1 MSSPDL
7 VKMGTIYWMAEEG
20 FIAWEEN
27 FYDEDRV
34 LRIDLLQDLKAKIEE
49 MLNVCGLK
57 ISSQTGV

>member
-34 LRIDLLQDLKAKIEE
+34 LRIDLLQDIKAKIEE
-49 MLNVCGLK
+49 MLNV
-57 ISSQTGV
+57 